1 MDSWTHAGSVRPL
14 QNNHMSTKQSRDNQS
29 VPDRTLLLTEQTR
42 LVGEMNRTNKESQR
56 FSAKQVVR
64 LLRSTK
70 NPSVSVLS
78 RSCDCYVLPSK
89 IVLDLGPLLLFPGQ
103 SSLFIANN

>member
-42 LVGEMNRTNKESQR
+42 LLPGEMNRTNKESQR
-56 FSAKQVVR
+56 FSAKAARVVA
-64 LLRSTK
+64 TFYHPK
-70 NPSVSVLS
+70 KIWISVH
-78 RSCDCYVLPSK
+78 
-89 IVLDLGPLLLFPGQ
+89 
-103 SSLFIANN
+103 

>member
-42 LVGEMNRTNKESQR
+42 LLPGEMNRTNKESQR
-56 FSAKQVVR
+56 FSAKAARVVATFYHPKKKSGS
-64 LLRSTK
+64 RST
-70 NPSVSVLS
+70 NPVSCPAILVYS
-78 RSCDCYVLPSK
+78 E
-89 IVLDLGPLLLFPGQ
+89 
-103 SSLFIANN
+103 

>member
-42 LVGEMNRTNKESQR
+42 LLPGEMNRTNKESQR
-56 FSAKQVVR
+56 FSAKQLVW
-64 LLRSTK
+64 LLRFTIQKKSG
-70 NPSVSVLS
+70 S
-78 RSCDCYVLPSK
+78 RSTNPVSWPAILVYSE
-89 IVLDLGPLLLFPGQ
+89 
-103 SSLFIANN
+103 

>member
-42 LVGEMNRTNKESQR
+42 LLPGEMNRTNKESQR
-56 FSAKQVVR
+56 FSAKQLVW
-64 LLRSTK
+64 LLRFTIQK
-70 NPSVSVLS
+70 KIWISVH
-78 RSCDCYVLPSK
+78 
-89 IVLDLGPLLLFPGQ
+89 
-103 SSLFIANN
+103 